1 MPWPLKLAT
10 PLKSMAFHR
19 EFAMAPGLLEGVEP
33 VNSLILFGHFL
44 QDDWQI
50 GKQGYFNG
58 DEHDEINIV
67 EIKCD

>member
-1 MPWPLKLAT
+1 
-10 PLKSMAFHR
+10 
-19 EFAMAPGLLEGVEP
+19 MAPGLLEGVEP

>member
-1 MPWPLKLAT
+1 MASEARHT
-10 PLKSMAFHR
+10 PQIHGVS
-19 EFAMAPGLLEGVEP
+19 PGVCDGTWTLEGVEP